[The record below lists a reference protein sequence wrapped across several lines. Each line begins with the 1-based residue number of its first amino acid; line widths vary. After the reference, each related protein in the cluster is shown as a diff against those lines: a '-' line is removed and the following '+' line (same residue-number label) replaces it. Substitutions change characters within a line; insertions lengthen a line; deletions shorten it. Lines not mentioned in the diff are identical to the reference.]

1 LDLQE
6 EIVPRLSGTV
16 PYSVKCIGSED
27 AQELVQ
33 DSIVMAAKMIDRVE
47 RQGKMNK
54 VSASNIGYYT
64 IQHLKSGRRSNP
76 APPIPNVSLSVV

>member
-1 LDLQE
+1 M
-6 EIVPRLSGTV
+6 RLIYESSQIGRLPATD
-16 PYSVKCIGSED
+16 KCIGSED

-64 IQHLKSGRRSNP
+64 I
-76 APPIPNVSLSVV
+76 